1 MTKKEAKTLKE
12 KILKHFTMRVEE
24 YDEIFHYIDSLV
36 SKDKVKCLLLKKLLE
51 EKYRDISV

>member
-24 YDEIFHYIDSLV
+24 YDEIFNYIDSLV
-36 SKDKVKCLLLKKLLE
+36 DKE
-51 EKYRDISV
+51 EEEPD